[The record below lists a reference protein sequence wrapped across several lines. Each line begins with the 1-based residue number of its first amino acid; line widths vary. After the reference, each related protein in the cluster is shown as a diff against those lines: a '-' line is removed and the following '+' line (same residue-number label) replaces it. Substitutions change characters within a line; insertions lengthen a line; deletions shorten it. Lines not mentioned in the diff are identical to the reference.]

1 MEISIKWN
9 ICRVCLQEE
18 LDTYNAPPGGHMH
31 YLFDDNSEKFAKEI
45 YECAGLTIR
54 PDDNLPQKICHHCL
68 TILRYAVNFR
78 KTCRESEEYLQSVI
92 ERTKSASALFELDRR
107 QKYNLH
113 FLDKNDENSIP
124 YYDSDE
130 GDSVVDSQATDYVK
144 IDTKKRKSRS
154 HRFSGRVRKYTKRSL
169 DLPTRFKL
177 LPIKENDSPITET
190 NIYKEEEVEDDTNE
204 IIIDKDNDGK
214 SAENED
220 IKVNEDENEE
230 ENDATIVEDKVVAE
244 TFDPIDPNTAEHS
257 QKYEEE
263 EEMAEN
269 HSNETCMESMDYN
282 DNSLSPNTCDFANWR
297 DFITKLTSTE
307 SNMEEDFITEE
318 SDDEHDD
325 DNPDSDN
332 TVKEDDYNDDLIEAN
347 ENIENAKN
355 ETTKQEDEEDE
366 ERIHLEAF
374 EEFEN
379 VEVTP
384 TSPEYADE
392 KHDDDNQYFDE
403 FENVEVTPTSLEY
416 ADEKHDDDNQY
427 FDEFENVEVTPTS
440 LEYADEKHDDD
451 NQYFDEFEN
460 VEVTPTSLEY
470 ADEKH
475 DDDNQ
480 DFEEEEDALKISYA
494 DREAC
499 EADVEFFLPDIDEND
514 GAKGDENAAKHESV
528 GEALSQRS
536 LKKEE
541 DNANDDGSPMSC
553 AMLCDI
559 CGNTFASRFL
569 LNIHLRTHRQEKP
582 HECELCFKRFT
593 SACYLQA
600 HMRVHT
606 GEKNFDC
613 RFCGRRST
621 DRSTHIRHERPNGA
635 ACECK
640 GLLYVLWVLEVKK
653 KQRIVKNW
661 HNLSSLCVN
670 VRDYH

>member
-18 LDTYNAPPGGHMH
+18 LDSYKAPPGGHMH
-31 YLFDDNSEKFAKEI
+31 YLFDDNSEEFAKEI

-92 ERTKSASALFELDRR
+92 ERTKSASALFKLDRK
-107 QKYNLH
+107 QKNNLH
-113 FLDKNDENSIP
+113 FLDENDENSIP

-130 GDSVVDSQATDYVK
+130 EDSVVDSQATDYVK

-154 HRFSGRVRKYTKRSL
+154 NRFNGRIRKCTKRSL
-169 DLPTRFKL
+169 DLPTSSQL
-177 LPIKENDSPITET
+177 LPIKENDYPITET
-190 NIYKEEEVEDDTNE
+190 NIYKEDEEEEEEEVEDDANE
-204 IIIDKDNDGK
+204 VMIDKDNDEK
-214 SAENED
+214 SAENEE
-220 IKVNEDENEE
+220 IKMNEYENEE
-230 ENDATIVEDKVVAE
+230 ENDVRIVEDNVVAE
-244 TFDPIDPNTAEHS
+244 AFDSIDPNTAVHS
-257 QKYEEE
+257 QNYEEE
-263 EEMAEN
+263 EEEVAEN
-269 HSNETCMESMDYN
+269 HPNETCMESMDYN
-282 DNSLSPNTCDFANWR
+282 DNSLSPNMFDFANLR
-297 DFITKLTSTE
+297 DFITKLTSPE
-307 SNMEEDFITEE
+307 SNIEKDFITEE

-325 DNPDSDN
+325 DNQDSDN
-332 TVKEDDYNDDLIEAN
+332 TVKEDDYNDALIETN

-355 ETTKQEDEEDE
+355 EAIKQEDEEDE
-366 ERIHLEAF
+366 EKVHLEAF

-392 KHDDDNQYFDE
+392 KHDDDNQDFEE
-403 FENVEVTPTSLEY
+403 FENVEVTPTSPEY
-416 ADEKHDDDNQY
+416 ADEKHDN
-427 FDEFENVEVTPTS
+427 
-440 LEYADEKHDDD
+440 
-451 NQYFDEFEN
+451 
-460 VEVTPTSLEY
+460 
-470 ADEKH
+470 
-475 DDDNQ
+475 DNQ

-499 EADVEFFLPDIDEND
+499 EADVEFTLPDVDEND

-528 GEALSQRS
+528 GKALSQRS

-541 DNANDDGSPMSC
+541 DNANDDNSPMNC

-582 HECELCFKRFT
+582 HECELCLKRFT

-621 DRSTHIRHERPNGA
+621 DRSTHIRHERVHTNGKNFTCVLCTKSSPNF
-635 ACECK
+635 
-640 GLLYVLWVLEVKK
+640 VF
-653 KQRIVKNW
+653 
-661 HNLSSLCVN
+661 H
-670 VRDYH
+670 